1 MDGGRKGEDQST
13 YNKHCRSYGHFNAGK
28 IEMQTILTDSFF
40 FYGFRSKSQN
50 ALHPQDVFELVT
62 MQQDWESVEEG
73 DGKIWGQLVRGRK
86 TEMGN
91 EGVLGVQTRKD

>member
-40 FYGFRSKSQN
+40 SM
-50 ALHPQDVFELVT
+50 VFGLSHRT
-62 MQQDWESVEEG
+62 PCIPRMCLSW
-73 DGKIWGQLVRGRK
+73 
-86 TEMGN
+86 
-91 EGVLGVQTRKD
+91 

>member
-1 MDGGRKGEDQST
+1 M
-13 YNKHCRSYGHFNAGK
+13 
-28 IEMQTILTDSFF
+28 
-40 FYGFRSKSQN
+40 
-50 ALHPQDVFELVT
+50 FELVT